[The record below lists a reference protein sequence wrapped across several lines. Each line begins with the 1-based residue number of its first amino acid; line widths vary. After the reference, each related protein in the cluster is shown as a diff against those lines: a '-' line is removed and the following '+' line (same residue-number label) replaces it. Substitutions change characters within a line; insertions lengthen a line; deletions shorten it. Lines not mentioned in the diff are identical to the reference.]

1 MMPSHLVSSRLLSS
15 GFILS
20 EQAAAKKKE
29 EEEENE
35 GRVPLVALPGP
46 TLLGLVTKGKIRAS
60 YDDDMI

>member
-1 MMPSHLVSSRLLSS
+1 MSSHVISSRPVW
-15 GFILS
+15 FHPIPS

-46 TLLGLVTKGKIRAS
+46 TLLGLVTKGKISLVRVRVR
-60 YDDDMI
+60 